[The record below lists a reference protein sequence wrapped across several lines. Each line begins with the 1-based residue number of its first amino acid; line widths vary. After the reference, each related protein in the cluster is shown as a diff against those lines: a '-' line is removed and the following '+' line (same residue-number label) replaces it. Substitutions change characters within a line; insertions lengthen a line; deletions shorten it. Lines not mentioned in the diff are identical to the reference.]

1 MAFCDEKQIFRAS
14 TTCCSPYDLNVLPL
28 KIRKFANISTAFNKF
43 NVSSHVICYLKIKD
57 IRGRHIR
64 TYGNFLPWFLLP
76 LFLLLFCKQ
85 NSVGG
90 HFKVFWDGK
99 SFILCWWHKNMLSSN
114 TFFCQC
120 KSGKESKQMKID
132 NKCKYFEIQFMRT
145 DCVKNQI
152 AFRVTHTRVLMMT
165 RMQVRQINS
174 W

>member
-114 TFFCQC
+114 TFFVNVRVGRKASKW
-120 KSGKESKQMKID
+120 KSITNANTLKFISWEQTVWKI
-132 NKCKYFEIQFMRT
+132 RLHS
-145 DCVKNQI
+145 V
-152 AFRVTHTRVLMMT
+152 
-165 RMQVRQINS
+165 
-174 W
+174 